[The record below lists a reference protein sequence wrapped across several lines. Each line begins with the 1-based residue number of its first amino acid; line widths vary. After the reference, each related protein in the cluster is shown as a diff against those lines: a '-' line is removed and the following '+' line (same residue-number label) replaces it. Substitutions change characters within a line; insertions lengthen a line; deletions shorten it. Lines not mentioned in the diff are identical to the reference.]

1 MSSMPTRTISL
12 TPQQDA
18 FIDAVLEAGEYSDA
32 SDAMR
37 DAVRALQQRRA
48 VEALKLDRLRLAI
61 QEGIAAL
68 DRGDYTEV
76 DKRIWMIIWTALLHP
91 SALDPTWRYT
101 GFPNQRRPTS
111 PRY

>member
-76 DKRIWMIIWTALLHP
+76 DEEH
-91 SALDPTWRYT
+91 LDDYLDGLVAPECA
-101 GFPNQRRPTS
+101 
-111 PRY
+111 

>member
-1 MSSMPTRTISL
+1 M
-12 TPQQDA
+12 
-18 FIDAVLEAGEYSDA
+18 LEAGEYSDA

-48 VEALKLDRLRLAI
+48 IEALRLDRLRLSI

-76 DKRIWMIIWTALLHP
+76 DDEQLDAYLDDVVATAR
-91 SALDPTWRYT
+91 A
-101 GFPNQRRPTS
+101 
-111 PRY
+111 